1 MPDLDALAAF
11 AIDRRYNLT
20 HPLRHDQV
28 VALAEA
34 WFPEIRFHEKERF
47 HPLDLPGLLRIP
59 PEVFAGL
66 PASAQEEFRVGVH
79 TATLNNGQQLIE
91 HVDPPVVH
99 IDSGT
104 ARRILGS
111 GAEVANAMAD
121 PALDQGAIF
130 TYGARL
136 EAGRE
141 FFGASDT
148 VAGATEPAPG
158 DPRLP
163 RHLPI
168 VVRAELR
175 MLLEALKHE
184 LELDNLPSSL
194 SGSGRPIDAIW
205 SNFAVEESMFVKQ
218 SSGGAGGGGGNPP
231 PFNRS
236 QKRAVLRALV
246 DARLAG
252 DPAAELAA
260 LNQIPQGFALS
271 QRAWDAVTQYA
282 FLEFYFVYAFN
293 DYKQYGTWPFE
304 NEHEGD
310 VEGCCVVFERSELE
324 ALAAGTKTA
333 AQVTAHTVITSVHEE
348 FNDSDCLK
356 RLPLANDKARDDL
369 LVYVAP
375 GSHATY
381 LTPGSHD
388 FLDFEDV
395 FTDLPGELPTWVE
408 VLGTITLILPALALL
423 AGILEHFVDSEDET
437 SDNGVSVGPGEPDA
451 DPASLEFAKQIE
463 VTPLSDILADVNIY
477 QDAFRAIRAMRG
489 YHGKWGGDDGTVDHS
504 APWENKTARYF
515 RRFLQ
520 DGQIKPQVVIV

>member
-11 AIDRRYNLT
+11 AVERRHNLT
-20 HPLRHDQV
+20 HPLGHAHV
-28 VALAEA
+28 VALGNA

-47 HPLDLPGLLRIP
+47 HPLDLPGLLQFPR
-59 PEVFAGL
+59 EVFAGL
-66 PASAQEEFRVGVH
+66 PASAKEEFRVGVH
-79 TATLNNGQQLIE
+79 TATLNNGQQIIE
-91 HVDPPVVH
+91 HFDPPVVH
-99 IDSGT
+99 IDSGN
-104 ARRILGS
+104 ARRVLGS
-111 GAEVANAMAD
+111 GANVANAMAD
-121 PALDQGAIF
+121 RDLDRGAIF

-148 VAGATEPAPG
+148 VAGATEPTPG

-184 LELDNLPSSL
+184 LDLDSLPSSL
-194 SGSGRPIDAIW
+194 SIDAIW
-205 SNFAVEESMFVKQ
+205 PGFAVEESLFVEE
-218 SSGGAGGGGGNPP
+218 SSGGGVGNPP
-231 PFNRS
+231 VFTRS
-236 QKRAVLRALV
+236 QKRKVLAALV

-310 VEGCCVVFERSELE
+310 VEGCCVVFERSDLE

-333 AQVTAHTVITSVHEE
+333 QQVTAHTVITSVHEE
-348 FNDSDCLK
+348 FNDNDCLK

-369 LVYVAP
+369 VIYVAP

-388 FLDFEDV
+388 ILDFEDV

-408 VLGTITLILPALALL
+408 VLGTITLILPVLALL
-423 AGILEHFVDSEDET
+423 AGIIEHFVDSEDET
-437 SDNGVSVGPGEPDA
+437 SDNGVSVGPSEPDP
-451 DPASLEFAKQIE
+451 DPAKLEFAKQIE
-463 VTPLSDILADVNIY
+463 VTPLSNIVTDVNIY
-477 QDAFRAIRAMRG
+477 QPAFRPTRAIRG
-489 YHGKWGGDDGTVDHS
+489 YNGKWGGDEGTIDHS
-504 APWENKTARYF
+504 SPWENKTARYF
-515 RRFLQ
+515 RRFLE
-520 DGQIKPQVVIV
+520 DGQIKPSVVIV